1 MLPYLRK
8 IINVCESKENERD
21 FFFNHETYT
30 KIIIIDLIIVK
41 LFGVCFVVFWSFP
54 SRRKDFPRKFCALVC
69 DCYFRL
75 LILLIILFGTQHK
88 PAF

>member
-41 LFGVCFVVFWSFP
+41 LFRIFLSREKVFYLNFM
-54 SRRKDFPRKFCALVC
+54 FLCVIA
-69 DCYFRL
+69 
-75 LILLIILFGTQHK
+75 ILNR
-88 PAF
+88 